1 MSHPNS
7 KRLLILASKSP
18 RRKTILDSMKIAYQV
33 VLPDIEEHVT
43 GVYYQ
48 DIPILNARLK
58 ADAVASENPDSLV
71 LAADTVVEFNG
82 LHLNKPADENEAVE
96 MLLTL
101 SGQEHRV
108 VTGVCLQ
115 LRAEGVFCLFGDI
128 STVRFKTYSRA
139 TVLEYMQKVYVLDK
153 AGAYAVQEHG
163 SLIVDEIIGSVTNVM
178 GLPSEKLGEALQV
191 INPAAFRFIQS

>member
-1 MSHPNS
+1 MFNVQCSMFNNPVNHMI
-7 KRLLILASKSP
+7 LLASKSP
-18 RRKTILDSMKIAYQV
+18 RRKTILESMQLDFKVIPPAV
-33 VLPDIEEHVT
+33 DEHVD
-43 GVYYQ
+43 GVFYK

-58 ADAVASENPDSLV
+58 ADAIADKYPESLI

-82 LHLNKPADENEAVE
+82 RHLNKPDDEDQAIE

-115 LRAEGVFCLFGDI
+115 KRSKNIFTLFADI
-128 STVRFKTYSRA
+128 SKVKFKNYNRNTVI
-139 TVLEYMQKVYVLDK
+139 EYMKKVYVMDK

-163 SLIVDEIIGSVTNVM
+163 SLIVDNIVGSVSNVM
-178 GLPSEKLGEALQV
+178 GLPSEKLHETLLL
-191 INPAAFRFIQS
+191 N